1 MGEYLV
7 IFENIVKYLE
17 LNIELEIK
25 ILLDLL

>member
-7 IFENIVKYLE
+7 IFENIVKYFE